1 MKRCQHCNVAV
12 VGQVDTCPLCQCS
25 LDKTGEPSQDI
36 FPSIPTIYHQYSF
49 LLRLVLFISVV
60 IAVASTAINFMF
72 TQSGWWSLFVLG
84 GIACLWI
91 SLYFIIQKRANI
103 SKTITY
109 QVILISLFSVVWDA
123 LTGWRG
129 WSIDYV
135 IPIVCASSM
144 LTVGIITKVKKVPKE
159 DYMIYFVLEALFGI
173 IPIIFFLTGILNTV
187 YPSLI
192 CIALSLIFF
201 AALFI
206 FTGPSI
212 IAELKKRLH
221 L

>member
-1 MKRCQHCNVAV
+1 
-12 VGQVDTCPLCQCS
+12 
-25 LDKTGEPSQDI
+25 
-36 FPSIPTIYHQYSF
+36 
-49 LLRLVLFISVV
+49 
-60 IAVASTAINFMF
+60 MF

-212 IAELKKRLH
+212 IAELKSVYTCND
-221 L
+221 